1 MITKKLNE
9 RRKRKY
15 EIRLRDRSQKV
26 YLSEGNQKSFRVLK
40 KPFKI
45 CGTNALAFIIRSM

>member
-26 YLSEGNQKSFRVLK
+26 YLSEGNQKIVSSIEEAV
-40 KPFKI
+40 
-45 CGTNALAFIIRSM
+45 